1 MSIREIVT
9 TAWDAIMKTGI
20 FIMILNYAVF
30 RNWYKYKRYGKI
42 NRQVKME
49 FTRRN
54 GWYIFVMIYGIL
66 ACIYM
71 YANWR

>member
-1 MSIREIVT
+1 MSIKEIVT

-42 NRQVKME
+42 NRQMKME

-54 GWYIFVMIYGIL
+54 G
-66 ACIYM
+66 
-71 YANWR
+71 